1 MTAPLVLLPQV
12 GCFADTGFF
21 YALRDEGDRWHDAC
35 VALFDQLQARR
46 RILVA
51 TNFVVAE
58 AHALMLQRLGREA
71 ALAWL
76 EHLDEW
82 VWVERVTERDEGRAK
97 AILRHYADQTF
108 TFTDAVSFAVM
119 ERLSL
124 KVALSVDRH
133 FLAFQ
138 GNFTVLPLSGTQLPP

>member
-1 MTAPLVLLPQV
+1 VT
-12 GCFADTGFF
+12 
-21 YALRDEGDRWHDAC
+21 
-35 VALFDQLQARR
+35 
-46 RILVA
+46 
-51 TNFVVAE
+51 TNFVIAE
-58 AHALMLQRLGREA
+58 THALLLHRKGQKV

-76 EHLDEW
+76 DQVERLAH
-82 VWVERVTERDEGRAK
+82 VERVTEGDEERAK

-119 ERLSL
+119 ERLNL

>member
-1 MTAPLVLLPQV
+1 MTVPVSLLPMV
-12 GCFADTGFF
+12 GCFSDTGFF
-21 YALRDEGDRWHDAC
+21 YALTDPTDQWHQAC
-35 VALFDQLQARR
+35 LQLLTQIQQRR
-46 RILVA
+46 CIIVT
-51 TNFVVAE
+51 TNFVIAE
-58 AHALMLQRLGREA
+58 THALLLHRKGQKV

-76 EHLDEW
+76 DQVERLAH
-82 VWVERVTERDEGRAK
+82 VERVTEGDERRAK

-119 ERLSL
+119 ERLNL